1 MSFFPIRSLTAL
13 SLASA
18 HLAVSC
24 GSLVAIGSAASAQTP
39 PPPPTKLA
47 NPPLPTTF
55 SNPPLTAPRRPTALE
70 LVESARQQLINR
82 GELPASSAVGA
93 PIGEPGP
100 IGAPIGP
107 TPINTLPAPPPPF
120 AVYRLGPGDVVSV
133 YVQRFTEFNFQAA
146 VDPEGQITHPLLGKI
161 VMLGL
166 TVEQAQARVRE
177 RVDRYIIN
185 PVVLLSLSSQ
195 RPVQVTVSGQIA
207 RPGLYPLQ
215 PQSPRV
221 SSVLLAAGG
230 TLEQADLRAIKIRR
244 TLPDG
249 AKLEETV
256 DLFTPLRDGGALP
269 DTRLQDGDA
278 LIITKLDPQDTTYDR
293 TLISR
298 STLVKPKI
306 IVRILSYAR
315 GGLGQVSLD
324 NGSTFLDALATSG
337 ATPDNANFQKIALV
351 RFDPKLGK
359 AVTLQL
365 DGKKA
370 LMGDPTQNLALQDN
384 DVIVIGRNLVGKI
397 TYALNVFTQPF
408 RDVLGFLLFFKQ
420 LGSSATNL
428 FAPNGSN
435 NGN

>member
-1 MSFFPIRSLTAL
+1 MSLFPTRSLTAL
-13 SLASA
+13 SLATVQI
-18 HLAVSC
+18 AVPL
-24 GSLVAIGSAASAQTP
+24 GLLVARLRPVSAQTP
-39 PPPPTKLA
+39 PPPSA
-47 NPPLPTTF
+47 PPLLP
-55 SNPPLTAPRRPTALE
+55 SAPPRRPTALE
-70 LVESARQQLINR
+70 LVESARQELRNR
-82 GELPASSAVGA
+82 GELPGNTAGPLTSGRSETIGGPMPNPVPLAA
-93 PIGEPGP
+93 PI
-100 IGAPIGP
+100 A
-107 TPINTLPAPPPPF
+107 APPPF

-146 VDPEGQITHPLLGKI
+146 IDPEGQITHPLLGKI
-161 VMLGL
+161 PLLGL
-166 TVEQAQARVRE
+166 TVEQAQAKVRE

-185 PVVLLSLSSQ
+185 PVVLLSLSNQ
-195 RPVQVTVSGQIA
+195 RPVQVTISGEVA

-230 TLEQADLRAIKIRR
+230 SLEQADLRAIKIRR

-249 AKLEETV
+249 VKLEETV

-278 LIITKLDPQDTTYDR
+278 LVVSKLDPKDTTYDR

-324 NGSTFLDALATSG
+324 NGSTFLDALTTSG
-337 ATPDNANFQKIALV
+337 ATPDNANFHKIALV

-370 LMGDPTQNLALQDN
+370 LMGDASQNLALQDN
-384 DVIVIGRNLVGKI
+384 DVIVIGRSLVGKI
-397 TYALNVFTQPF
+397 TYALNIFTQPF

-420 LGSSATNL
+420 LGNSATNL
-428 FAPNGSN
+428 FAPNGNSN
-435 NGN
+435 